1 MVGIVRFQSA
11 GLDCSADLY
20 LPDDLLAGERRA
32 GLVIGHGFSLVR
44 SMLVDQA
51 EVLRNAGFV
60 VLAIDYRSFGD
71 SEGAT
76 RGELFP
82 LNEVEDYRNAIS
94 YLQGRDDVDPER
106 IGIWG
111 TSFAGALVTYI
122 AAIDRRVK
130 ATVAQVPV
138 TDGYTWLKLLRGEA
152 EWAELLAAADADR
165 AKRLE
170 TGHGARIPVTGRAGT
185 FCALPSDQ
193 QIVDFFGGAKDLF
206 PTWDDSITLES
217 IERIIEFSPISIV
230 DRISPRP
237 LMIVGTSGYDV
248 VHPAWTV
255 TELYERARQPKRLE
269 LLPFDQVG
277 LYSEPGLSVAME
289 LAAGFFHEHLSA

>member
-1 MVGIVRFQSA
+1 MSEIVRFQSA
-11 GLDCSADLY
+11 GLACTADLY
-20 LPDDLLAGERRA
+20 LPDDLSVGEKRA
-32 GLVIGHGFSLVR
+32 GLVIGHGFSLIR

-82 LNEVEDYRNAIS
+82 LNEAEDYRSAIS
-94 YLQGRDDVDPER
+94 YLQRRDDVDADR

-111 TSFAGALVTYI
+111 TSFAGALVTHV
-122 AAIDRRVK
+122 AAVDRRVK

-138 TDGYTWLKLLRGEA
+138 TDGYTWLKLLRGES

-165 AKRLE
+165 EKRSE
-170 TGHGARIPVTGRAGT
+170 TGQGARIPVAGRVGS
-185 FCALPSDQ
+185 FCAIPADQ
-193 QIVDFFGGAKDLF
+193 QIIDFFGAAKDLF
-206 PTWDDSITLES
+206 PKWDDSITLES
-217 IERIIEFSPISIV
+217 IERIIEFSPISMV

-237 LMIVGTSGYDV
+237 FMIVSTAGYDV

-269 LLPFDQVG
+269 LLPFDQIG
-277 LYSEPGLSVAME
+277 LYSEPGLSAAMK
-289 LAAGFFHEHLSA
+289 LAASFFQEHLSG